1 MHYKRSVSIPRSSL
15 ELVGEVEVGKYYAL
29 QLSEDFL
36 YQFVHILEI
45 SEKSFTAETI
55 YVGPLFYLDHIYIAL
70 ASFIKKKEIT
80 SSAFRQAIDLFDNCK
95 NKILSME
102 FDKTPYSGK
111 RKIRHY
117 YYFTNV
123 PGNVIT
129 IGYMSSFD
137 SKGALMIQAIE
148 VDTFENSIVSWRRG
162 DYDKDS
168 KVLCF
173 EIDPQTYEKTKKL
186 HDMLEV
192 SLITLMKSYLE

>member
-1 MHYKRSVSIPRSSL
+1 MQYKRSVLIPKSSL
-15 ELVGEVEVGKYYAL
+15 ESVGEVEVGKYYAL
-29 QLSEDFL
+29 QLSDDFL

-55 YVGPLFYLDHIYIAL
+55 YVGTIFYLDHIYIAL

-80 SSAFRQAIDLFDNCK
+80 SSAFRQAIDLFENCK
-95 NKILSME
+95 NEILSME
-102 FDKTPYSGK
+102 FYKTPHSGK
-111 RKIRHY
+111 REVRHY

-129 IGYMSSFD
+129 IGYMTRFD

-162 DYDKDS
+162 DYDEDS
-168 KVLCF
+168 KVQCF

>member
-1 MHYKRSVSIPRSSL
+1 MQYKRSVLIPRSSL

-36 YQFVHILEI
+36 YQFVHILETN
-45 SEKSFTAETI
+45 EKTFTAETI
-55 YVGPLFYLDHIYIAL
+55 YVGPLYLLDHIYIAL

-80 SSAFRQAIDLFDNCK
+80 SSAFRQAIDLFENCK
-95 NKILSME
+95 NEILSME
-102 FDKTPYSGK
+102 FYKTPHSGK
-111 RKIRHY
+111 RKVGHY

-129 IGYMSSFD
+129 VGYMSSFD
-137 SKGALMIQAIE
+137 SGGTPLIQAIE

-162 DYDKDS
+162 DFDKDS
-168 KVLCF
+168 KVQCF